1 MGIRGLNKYLRAKY
15 PLIRRAFLPTAG
27 YWAVDAS
34 CIMYRARGANLNLPS
49 VIANLIVRLRKA
61 GGEPIFVFDG
71 AAPAAKAPVL
81 EQRRAE
87 RAAVQQEVTALRA
100 ELTEKA
106 ERSESERADV
116 EVRIAALQK
125 KAPTVAGTDRDAVKQ
140 LLHAAGV
147 LFVTTTGEADDLLGF
162 LSRRGFVAGVIS
174 TDMDM
179 LARGVG
185 TLVIPET
192 PDCSVMVEITL
203 MRLLSQLGMPYAYFV
218 NACQLMGSDYT
229 PPGWRTLDPAAAF
242 LAVKQPGF
250 SADAALADG
259 AAMLQGYGVT
269 LEGSLSEKQKAR
281 WNAGGGTPEPDV
293 LATFASQGGWPRD
306 WLTVLSG
313 GAVQL
318 WHTGVA

>member
-15 PLIRRAFLPTAG
+15 PLIRRAFQPTSG

-34 CIMYRARGANLNLPS
+34 CIMYRARGDGLHLPT
-49 VIANLIVRLRKA
+49 VIASLIVRLRKA

-71 AAPAAKAPVL
+71 AAPAAKSGVI
-81 EQRRAE
+81 ENRRAE
-87 RAAVQQEVTALRA
+87 RAAVQKEVTALRA
-100 ELTEKA
+100 ELTERA
-106 ERSESERADV
+106 NRPESERADV
-116 EVRIAALQK
+116 EVRIATLQK

-192 PDCSVMVEITL
+192 PDCSVLVEITL
-203 MRLLSQLGMPYAYFV
+203 ARLLSQLGMPYDYFV

-229 PPGWRTLDPAAAF
+229 PTGWRTLDPAAAF

-250 SADAALADG
+250 GADAALADG
-259 AAMLQGYGVT
+259 AAMLRGYGVT
-269 LEGSLSEKQKAR
+269 LESTLSEKQRSK
-281 WNAGGGTPEPDV
+281 WIAGGGTPEPHV
-293 LATFASQGGWPRD
+293 LVEFATQGGWPRD
-306 WLTVLSG
+306 WLTTLCG
-313 GAVQL
+313 GAVMSAQ
-318 WHTGVA
+318 